1 MANHLLKKF
10 RIALALSVVILLSAL
25 PALAGLTIVGSNGI
39 TASGAD
45 GISFTNTSGIT
56 ASGADGVLAFLPNG
70 ITASGADGITASG
83 ADGITASGADGI
95 TASGA
100 DSIALTRADSFTAAS
115 GPNGITISGA
125 DGNTYQADSIVV
137 RNPTG
142 ITASDADNVIATG
155 TNGITA
161 SGADTRNI
169 AHADGI
175 TASGADNVVTIDGS
189 SGITGTS
196 TNGVIFSVTPS
207 SVTIAG
213 VSGITAS
220 GADGITISGADAFT
234 RTGANALAEALSAP
248 LNPGIASVDPELVVL
263 LNQLTDDSTVNA
275 VIVYHRL
282 TSDADIAD
290 LQNLGV
296 LGGTRYRVLPMIAV
310 TTTKANLMAI
320 SHLPAVRSIYSNRTF
335 NWNLTPAARTLT
347 GVERVRRDTELTN
360 VNRGVSVTG
369 RGVTVAVLDTG
380 VDGTHADLA
389 GRVVQNIKLADTQ
402 SLGAGFNY
410 PVAAPSVP
418 NTDQAYGHGTFV
430 AGVIAGNGQQSG
442 GKYSGVASGA
452 NILGLSAGDGTLL
465 FILSGF
471 DYLLANYNVF
481 NVRVVNCSF
490 SANTV
495 FDVNDPVNIATRM
508 LSDAGVNVVFSA
520 GNTGPGPDS
529 LNPYSVAPWVVG
541 TGATDDQGRL
551 ASFSSRGEF
560 GSPLFHPTIVAP
572 GVNTVSLRPSTGVS
586 VTSANGLGTNDAS
599 LSSSELPYYVTGSG
613 TSFSAPH
620 VAGVI
625 ALMLEVNPQLT
636 PAQIRDILQRTATP
650 MPPYYLHEA
659 GSGMLN
665 AQAAVLEA
673 AFPSRR
679 FGLGRGVGNQNQV
692 TFVTDAPLVFSGTVT
707 PGLPSET
714 SIDIPAN
721 ALIASMQISWG
732 GLLTPNNLSLAALDA
747 QGNKQAESSAINLPG
762 LTGRRQ
768 RVTVSQPVAGTWKAV
783 VRNTLGSAGT
793 TQTYRGILQINSA
806 RYAPMDDVSALSPT
820 AIAEI
825 YQNFR
830 GFVMWPIGRRFR
842 PTFSITRADLATA
855 MLLGGRVAQ
864 YMPASSMYSDVRDKT
879 TMLAVES
886 AQAAPNGALFPT
898 ITTTTFLPDAPVDR
912 LTAVVALVRAAGLRQ
927 QAESG
932 TYTLTY
938 TDAASIPVSL
948 RGYVAIAV
956 QNGLITTSGT
966 AFDPAGTFTRLDLSH
981 AMVRLATLATQ

>member
-10 RIALALSVVILLSAL
+10 RIALALSLVVLLSAV

-100 DSIALTRADSFTAAS
+100 DSTTITHADGITIS
-115 GPNGITISGA
+115 GADGITISGA
-125 DGNTYQADSIVV
+125 DGNTYHPDSIVI
-137 RNPTG
+137 RNGNG
-142 ITASDADNVIATG
+142 ITISGADSVIATG

-169 AHADGI
+169 VHADGI
-175 TASGADNVVTIDGS
+175 TISGADSTVTIDSEDSITATDADGVVFS
-189 SGITGTS
+189 ISPNNITVTGVNGIT
-196 TNGVIFSVTPS
+196 I
-207 SVTIAG
+207 
-213 VSGITAS
+213 S

-248 LNPGIASVDPELVVL
+248 LNSGIASVDPELVVL

-275 VIVYHRL
+275 IIVYHRL

-296 LGGTRYRVLPMIAV
+296 MGGTRYRVLPMIAV

-495 FDVNDPVNIATRM
+495 FDVNDPVNIATKM

-551 ASFSSRGEF
+551 ANFSSRGEF

-714 SIDIPAN
+714 SINIPAN

-747 QGNKQAESSAINLPG
+747 QGIKQAESSAINLPG

-793 TQTYRGILQINSA
+793 TQTYLGILQINSA

-966 AFDPAGTFTRLDLSH
+966 GFDPAGTFTRLDLSH